1 MLRFLF
7 TVLLSTFGGIGYAQT
22 YPSQAIKIIVPFG
35 PGGSS
40 DIVARAFGQYLFT
53 LTGQPVL
60 IENMAG
66 ANGIIATQFVKSAT
80 PDGYTLELATNTTHA
95 ANVSLY
101 KSIPYDPMNDFENIS
116 PFGISASVAMVSRDS
131 SIKSIADLVA
141 YSKANPGKV
150 FFGYYNAASQITAE
164 TFRVRTGAP
173 MTGIG
178 YKAIGNAVS
187 DLMGGHIQVVF
198 MEFLPAMAQV
208 NGTRLLPLG
217 VTTATR
223 YKLWPNV
230 PAIAETYPGFDI
242 TFHLGLAAPAGTP
255 IPIVNKLHDWVSQ
268 ALADPAFNRKLEELG
283 MLPLPPMTRKDYI
296 NFSAGEIARWSNYVK
311 SSGLVPQ

>member
-1 MLRFLF
+1 
-7 TVLLSTFGGIGYAQT
+7 
-22 YPSQAIKIIVPFG
+22 
-35 PGGSS
+35 
-40 DIVARAFGQYLFT
+40 
-53 LTGQPVL
+53 
-60 IENMAG
+60 MAG

-255 IPIVNKLHDWVSQ
+255 IPIVNKLHD
-268 ALADPAFNRKLEELG
+268 F
-283 MLPLPPMTRKDYI
+283 
-296 NFSAGEIARWSNYVK
+296 
-311 SSGLVPQ
+311 